1 MLDKTKKTLDLQRQV
16 IALFQ
21 KELNSMGPQTP
32 EVPEI
37 FILLDKLY
45 QESIVEIESLASVN
59 NEVNFVDD
67 KSSTKK

>member
-1 MLDKTKKTLDLQRQV
+1 
-16 IALFQ
+16 
-21 KELNSMGPQTP
+21 MGPQTP